1 MHSCYMVGN
10 VEPKLVYLFF
20 GTINKFCALFDV
32 VFLLLPINNFNKASV
47 MGLRPCAL
55 SGGLE
60 EARPGGVLGDQTP
73 EPPWTDPSTPY

>member
-1 MHSCYMVGN
+1 
-10 VEPKLVYLFF
+10 
-20 GTINKFCALFDV
+20 
-32 VFLLLPINNFNKASV
+32 

-73 EPPWTDPSTPY
+73 EPRGLTPRPPTSRPPRVVLAGRPPVDRPYGRGPSPHTHHIRSDNRSEPRDWDL